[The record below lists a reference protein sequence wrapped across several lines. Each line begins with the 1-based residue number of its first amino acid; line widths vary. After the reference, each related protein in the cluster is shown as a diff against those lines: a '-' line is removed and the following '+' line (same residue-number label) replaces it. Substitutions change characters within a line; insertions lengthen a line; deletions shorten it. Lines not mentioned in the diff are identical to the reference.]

1 MWRPRATNA
10 PGARR
15 AGLSPRFGGGGGWWQ
30 VVIWGLLFVVYAI
43 QFRIQWLII
52 IIVAL
57 SLSTANI
64 VGYT

>member
-1 MWRPRATNA
+1 MRVTTGRAARA
-10 PGARR
+10 PDADCVLGV
-15 AGLSPRFGGGGGWWQ
+15 GK

-52 IIVAL
+52 ITVAL